1 MNSLSSKDNE
11 ITNLYIGSFR
21 VSNIRSNDIYRAFEQ
36 VISTSSTSYVLY
48 ANAHTYLLTR
58 SNDWL
63 LALNKDAQLVL
74 ADGYG
79 VVWACRLLT
88 KKEPALVTLTYQ
100 NDLIAEACIAAQ
112 KSIYLLGGMPGIATS
127 AAENLKERHPQLLI
141 AGSRHGYFKQDIY
154 KSTEVIED
162 IRSSGAQVLVLGLG
176 SPLQERWYL
185 DHSSD
190 LEGVVC
196 IMGGNCL
203 SYWAGI
209 DSKPPDF
216 MTRNGLAWLHR
227 TIQHPIRLL
236 PRYLSVIPRFII
248 HVLILKL
255 KTR

>member
-48 ANAHTYLLTR
+48 ANAHTYLLTQ

-127 AAENLKERHPQLLI
+127 AAENLKERHPQLQI
-141 AGSRHGYFKQDIY
+141 AGCRHGYFKQDIG

-190 LEGVVC
+190 LEGIVS

-248 HVLILKL
+248 RVLILKL